1 VLEASGSPPYRFA
14 RFGSRTGCYLDLSR
28 DGDDARLVAS
38 GLPVFH
44 TPEELADW
52 LGLKLSRLAW
62 LVHRFSRGVAT
73 TPETSHY
80 HYTWRKKRSGGVRL
94 IESPKSHLKQAQQKI
109 LREILDQIPVHNAAH
124 GFVHGRSILTN
135 AEPHIGQSIVV
146 KLDLTNFYTTVG
158 FARVVAIF
166 RQLGYCRE
174 AAIWLG
180 LLTTTAVPM
189 NIPFDR
195 EKLAMLVPYWR
206 RHLPQGAPT
215 SPALANLSALRL
227 DRRLSGMAAAFGAR
241 YTRYADDLTLS
252 GTDEL
257 SSGLR
262 TLIPLVE
269 QIIRRERFRS
279 NRSKRQVLRSHQRQ
293 VVAGVVV
300 NERANVARA
309 DYDRLKAILH
319 NCVKFG
325 PSTQN
330 RDRIDNLAA
339 HLRGRIA
346 HVSQLNKARGEKLLL
361 LFQKINWSR

>member
-1 VLEASGSPPYRFA
+1 
-14 RFGSRTGCYLDLSR
+14 
-28 DGDDARLVAS
+28 
-38 GLPVFH
+38 
-44 TPEELADW
+44 
-52 LGLKLSRLAW
+52 
-62 LVHRFSRGVAT
+62 
-73 TPETSHY
+73 
-80 HYTWRKKRSGGVRL
+80 
-94 IESPKSHLKQAQQKI
+94 
-109 LREILDQIPVHNAAH
+109 
-124 GFVHGRSILTN
+124 
-135 AEPHIGQSIVV
+135 
-146 KLDLTNFYTTVG
+146 
-158 FARVVAIF
+158 
-166 RQLGYCRE
+166 
-174 AAIWLG
+174 
-180 LLTTTAVPM
+180 
-189 NIPFDR
+189 
-195 EKLAMLVPYWR
+195 
-206 RHLPQGAPT
+206 
-215 SPALANLSALRL
+215 
-227 DRRLSGMAAAFGAR
+227 MAAAFGAR